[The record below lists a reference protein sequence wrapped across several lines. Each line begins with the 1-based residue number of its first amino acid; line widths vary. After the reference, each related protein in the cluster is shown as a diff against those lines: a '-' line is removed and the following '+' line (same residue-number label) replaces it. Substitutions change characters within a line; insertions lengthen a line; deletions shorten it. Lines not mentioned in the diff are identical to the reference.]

1 MVKYCWRLHLAEIV
15 ITLLSGCWRFF
26 REQTNIIWPVC
37 NLFEGFWSN
46 FCSHALVAS
55 LWEEVRGFCV
65 ADSPH
70 LIWSPTPREHFSRR
84 QPLAFAFT
92 HSLFHWITESDIPH
106 CKHWLDLLP
115 SHQNNEFLNW
125 PAHIVLVLVVF
136 PGRAFFGIFNQ
147 IIREECSAV
156 QISI

>member
-106 CKHWLDLLP
+106 CQHWLDLLP
-115 SHQNNEFLNW
+115 CVNVSSGYLGLEVYLLLPEAFSAFKIMHWDTLW
-125 PAHIVLVLVVF
+125 G
-136 PGRAFFGIFNQ
+136 GRIWWSF
-147 IIREECSAV
+147 
-156 QISI
+156 